1 MQKKAAAPN
10 KRNKEVVFKNCAAF
24 TDCTSEINN
33 TQIDNAKDIDVVM
46 EMYNLIEYRE
56 NYSQISRRLWLY
68 YGDQPALDINVA
80 ILLIFLL
87 MMISVFHLH
96 IKNVI
101 GRTGDD
107 GTKYT
112 EIWVPLKYLS
122 HFYRILEMP
131 LINCGVNFT
140 LN

>member
-1 MQKKAAAPN
+1 MK
-10 KRNKEVVFKNCAAF
+10 
-24 TDCTSEINN
+24 
-33 TQIDNAKDIDVVM
+33 
-46 EMYNLIEYRE
+46 MYNLIEYRE

-122 HFYRILEMP
+122 HFYRIPEMP